1 MCDKELLGRLRLAA
15 EARLSAPRLAHTLGV
30 EAEALRLAAHHGLSG
45 EETDLLRAAALLHD
59 ITKELS
65 PEDHLKLCEKWDIL
79 LDCETVSCPAVLHQ
93 FTGAA
98 VAAREFAL
106 PEAVCAAIRTHTT
119 GGWEMDAIARILYLA
134 DLLEPGRP
142 FAGNAEI
149 CELRAMAEEDLCRA
163 CLVQMRRD
171 IRRLRELGRRVH
183 PLTEAACA
191 AMERE
196 YMRRR

>member
-30 EAEALRLAAHHGLSG
+30 EAEALRLAAHHGLSE
-45 EETDLLRAAALLHD
+45 EETAHLRAAALLHD

-149 CELRAMAEEDLCRA
+149 CERSGGILSDGRCDPYFQASEKPVGHFQSGFGNHSGRDRSVQYRA
-163 CLVQMRRD
+163 
-171 IRRLRELGRRVH
+171 
-183 PLTEAACA
+183 
-191 AMERE
+191 
-196 YMRRR
+196 